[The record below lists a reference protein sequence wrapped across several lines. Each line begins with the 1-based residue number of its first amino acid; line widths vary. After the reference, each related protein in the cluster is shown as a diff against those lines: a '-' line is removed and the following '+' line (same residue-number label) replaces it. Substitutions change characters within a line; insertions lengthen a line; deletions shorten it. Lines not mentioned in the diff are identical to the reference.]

1 MEDNIID
8 NIDEDVLNPPPY
20 NPDYQPNLDNTED
33 QYLHLENINDQIEE
47 IPRIQTEPEVHT
59 IPAMFVLNNRRRNR
73 ILHRPQ
79 LHLNPQNEIEHNTQT
94 IKQEQTGTKP
104 KIKKENKPSSDPPE
118 YESESSDYSEKRKNK
133 KHTNK
138 KYRHYD
144 PLNPHGFED
153 RRHHKHHEHRHKQK
167 DKQSDSDKEDRR
179 KDDKNFSMP
188 KRMNKRR
195 DSSSPTSSSSSSS
208 SDTESDWDRRTSSN
222 NRDNRNREE
231 MIEMNLL
238 ENKLTS
244 EQMDKLRLLL
254 QDSPSHTDLNIKKIM
269 KLIPNN
275 LVWGTAEHERI
286 FRQIK
291 YLGKIPNLYGE
302 QTNPY
307 TFFNTFK
314 YLEQYIKPFTHSSYN
329 NIIIHYFNPESRNKL
344 DMLEID
350 PNVLSAQDFVK
361 AILTTIGAEILGPQD
376 YERRFHTYR
385 ITTEDEDRPNK
396 AVINLAAMLQKTGN
410 SHENQ
415 MAKLREKVCFY
426 LVPQY
431 LQSAFLATTNVPNC
445 TKETI
450 LNWFSNNRSY
460 YHAAVDRKRRMEKQK
475 NGNVNQLGKNRLNS
489 LTAKK
494 ETPKDNG
501 KNKGQQNDKNAKDVS
516 TKPKPVCE
524 HCKKGHYSKHC
535 LKHPDPAIRKANGEW
550 WDKKKKEKELANRI
564 VCLLCNSDTHGS
576 ADCHYYP
583 NVTPAQEQCPRCLHY
598 GITRRHHPLAACTLP
613 LPAEKNG

>member
-1 MEDNIID
+1 
-8 NIDEDVLNPPPY
+8 
-20 NPDYQPNLDNTED
+20 
-33 QYLHLENINDQIEE
+33 
-47 IPRIQTEPEVHT
+47 
-59 IPAMFVLNNRRRNR
+59 MFVLNNRRRNR

-79 LHLNPQNEIEHNTQT
+79 LHFNPQNEIEHNIQT

-104 KIKKENKPSSDPPE
+104 KSKKENKPSSDPPE

-275 LVWGTAEHERI
+275 LVLGTA
-286 FRQIK
+286 
-291 YLGKIPNLYGE
+291 
-302 QTNPY
+302 
-307 TFFNTFK
+307 
-314 YLEQYIKPFTHSSYN
+314 
-329 NIIIHYFNPESRNKL
+329 
-344 DMLEID
+344 
-350 PNVLSAQDFVK
+350 
-361 AILTTIGAEILGPQD
+361 
-376 YERRFHTYR
+376 
-385 ITTEDEDRPNK
+385 
-396 AVINLAAMLQKTGN
+396 
-410 SHENQ
+410 
-415 MAKLREKVCFY
+415 
-426 LVPQY
+426 
-431 LQSAFLATTNVPNC
+431 
-445 TKETI
+445 
-450 LNWFSNNRSY
+450 
-460 YHAAVDRKRRMEKQK
+460 
-475 NGNVNQLGKNRLNS
+475 
-489 LTAKK
+489 
-494 ETPKDNG
+494 
-501 KNKGQQNDKNAKDVS
+501 
-516 TKPKPVCE
+516 
-524 HCKKGHYSKHC
+524 
-535 LKHPDPAIRKANGEW
+535 
-550 WDKKKKEKELANRI
+550 
-564 VCLLCNSDTHGS
+564 
-576 ADCHYYP
+576 
-583 NVTPAQEQCPRCLHY
+583 
-598 GITRRHHPLAACTLP
+598 
-613 LPAEKNG
+613 